1 MEYHWSGTKS
11 INTKNK
17 KKMKKFYLANG
28 KEVQLGDTI
37 YKVEEINHPVFGK
50 GKVVEHILVT
60 KEVLPKLIEA
70 GVLTVKKGADKPVVL
85 PSNLGA
91 DDAEVSMDL
100 EFYVQKIADRLG
112 WKIEKVYNY
121 LNSVDT
127 ILPAAAFSMVLRE
140 VAIELDKKYEDHIEK
155 SPEIYVISMLD
166 GRITKANKA
175 HIKNYRNFA
184 AFRSIEDAKI
194 ACRITRD
201 ILKEMFKSGK

>member
-1 MEYHWSGTKS
+1 MEK
-11 INTKNK
+11 I
-17 KKMKKFYLANG
+17 YLKNG
-28 KEVQLGDTI
+28 KEVQLGDTLT
-37 YKVEEINHPVFGK
+37 KVSKVKDPFFGE
-50 GKVVEHILVT
+50 GTVVQHIVVT
-60 KEVLPKLIEA
+60 KEILPKLIEA
-70 GVLTVKKGADKPVVL
+70 GIVTSTKPAKTAVAE
-85 PSNLGA
+85 S
-91 DDAEVSMDL
+91 EVSMEL
-100 EFYVQKIADRLG
+100 EYYVQKIAERLG

-175 HIKNYRNFA
+175 HIRNYRNFA
-184 AFRSIEDAKI
+184 AFRTIEDAKI

>member
-1 MEYHWSGTKS
+1 MEK
-11 INTKNK
+11 I
-17 KKMKKFYLANG
+17 YLTNG
-28 KEVQLGDTI
+28 KEVQIGDTLT
-37 YKVEEINHPVFGK
+37 KVSKAAGPFFGE
-50 GKVVEHILVT
+50 GAVVQHIVVT
-60 KEVLPKLIEA
+60 KDILPKLLKA
-70 GVLTVKKGADKPVVL
+70 GIVTTTKPAKSAMVE
-85 PSNLGA
+85 S
-91 DDAEVSMDL
+91 EVPMEL
-100 EFYVQKIADRLG
+100 EYYIQKIAEKLG

-175 HIKNYRNFA
+175 HIQNYRNFA
-184 AFRSIEDAKI
+184 AFRSISDAKI
-194 ACRITRD
+194 ACNITRD